1 MPATYFPIDY
11 FSYAVYGLSGDNS
24 TQPFPNTDNT
34 IMNLLENIANGL
46 SDLLSADRVL
56 LYANSEF
63 PDDPPGREA
72 VVVELFPKSV
82 YTIPIITS
90 PSANVT
96 TQLYLEFSVRVTLRS
111 WRSQGV
117 ETVMQ
122 AMTEMTRYLT
132 GNRFGASE
140 AGASRIEKMRVIE
153 TEPGTHQILVH
164 AQASALS

>member
-1 MPATYFPIDY
+1 
-11 FSYAVYGLSGDNS
+11 
-24 TQPFPNTDNT
+24 
-34 IMNLLENIANGL
+34 
-46 SDLLSADRVL
+46 
-56 LYANSEF
+56 
-63 PDDPPGREA
+63 
-72 VVVELFPKSV
+72 
-82 YTIPIITS
+82 
-90 PSANVT
+90 VT